1 MPMNSGSRA
10 GPWLRMDL
18 ASVDTLARMQL
29 AASRLGIR
37 VRLSPSEEMLELL
50 ELCGLVEVLGEIEE
64 REDPLRVEEEGELG
78 DTAA

>member
-1 MPMNSGSRA
+1 
-10 GPWLRMDL
+10 MDV

-29 AASRLGIR
+29 AAKRLGFRLR
-37 VRLSPSEEMLELL
+37 VSPSDEMLELL

-64 REDPLRVEEEGELG
+64 REDPLGVEEERELG

>member
-1 MPMNSGSRA
+1 
-10 GPWLRMDL
+10 MDI

-29 AASRLGIR
+29 AARRLGFR
-37 VRLSPSEEMLELL
+37 LRLSPSEEMLELL

-64 REDPLRVEEEGELG
+64 LEDPLGVEEERELG